1 METSS
6 EVRLGLTKPFIRLAY
21 YYLTKGFGTY
31 PHSTGNELYDVV
43 DVTPLYDWRSNP
55 ENEEESGAGIRVTFY
70 YQGHKVR
77 WVEFAIRYG
86 GGGGKPTIFLQPN

>member
-21 YYLTKGFGTY
+21 YYLTRGFGSH
-31 PHSTGNELYDVV
+31 PIQHSVYDRVEV
-43 DVTPLYDWRSNP
+43 LPLYDWQSNP
-55 ENEEESGAGIRVTFY
+55 ENEEEFGAGIRVVFY
-70 YQGHKVR
+70 HQGQKVR

-86 GGGGKPTIFLQPN
+86 GGGGKPAIFLQPS